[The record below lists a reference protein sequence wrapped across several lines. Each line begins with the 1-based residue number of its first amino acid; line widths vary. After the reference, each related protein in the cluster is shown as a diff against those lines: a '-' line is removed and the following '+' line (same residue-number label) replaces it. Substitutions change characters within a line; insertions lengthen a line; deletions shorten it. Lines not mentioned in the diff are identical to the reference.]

1 MGQAR
6 KVAAEYRFDDFD
18 FMRVR
23 GLVETGASTSRLLDG
38 RASNGAGDGGCGRGV
53 ADSHLADCEKGVA
66 HRSRV
71 LGELDTDSQRAV
83 KLAFGHGRFV
93 QHVARTARHFSLG
106 EPAGFA

>member
-6 KVAAEYRFDDFD
+6 KVAAEYRFDDFY

-38 RASNGAGDGGCGRGV
+38 RASNGAGDGGCGSGV
-53 ADSHLADCEKGVA
+53 ADSHLADCEKVLA

-71 LGELDTDSQRAV
+71 PGELDTHSQPAL
-83 KLAFGHGRFV
+83 KLAFGPGRFR
-93 QHVARTARHFSLG
+93 QQFAQTAR
-106 EPAGFA
+106 